1 MDLKNLLNM
10 MNDERGSDLFI
21 TAGRPPSIKIDGVI
35 RPVGTEPLTPE
46 QTVKAAQELMT
57 SKQLKEFEETNE
69 CQFAINARGA
79 GRFRV
84 SAFMQRNHAGMVLRR
99 IETRIPTIEELR
111 LPSILR
117 DLGMHKRGIVIF
129 VGGTGT
135 GKSTSLAALIGY
147 RNRMTTGHIIT
158 IEDPIEYVHDHD
170 GCIITQREV
179 GVDTAS
185 FEVALRNTL
194 RQAPDVIL
202 IGEIRTKETMEYA
215 MAFAETGHLVF
226 ATLHANNANQA
237 LDRIINF
244 FPDEAHRQLF
254 MDLSLNLRSIVAQ
267 QLVPHKSG
275 RGRRAVVEILINT
288 PLVSDFIR
296 KGEVHKLKDIMAKSN
311 EQGMITFDQAL
322 FQLLQEGEI
331 SYEEAIRHADSA
343 NELRLMVKLKGS
355 QDISQSLAESAD
367 KISLVSDEEDEEASV
382 VIDGITQPAAPDH
395 GTKAPEQP
403 TSRAQ
408 QPPRKQKLRL

>member
-35 RPVGTEPLTPE
+35 RPVGTEALTPE
-46 QTVKAAQELMT
+46 QTMQAAQELMT
-57 SKQLKEFEETNE
+57 GKQLQEFDATNE

-84 SAFMQRNHAGMVLRR
+84 SAFKQRNQAGLVLRR

-158 IEDPIEYVHDHD
+158 IEDPIEYVHEHD

-237 LDRIINF
+237 LDRIVNF
-244 FPDEAHRQLF
+244 FPDEAQRQLF
-254 MDLSLNLRSIVAQ
+254 MDLSLNLRAIVAQ
-267 QLVPHKSG
+267 QLLPHKSG
-275 RGRRAVVEILINT
+275 RGRRAVVEILVNT
-288 PLVSDFIR
+288 PLVADLIR
-296 KGEVHKLKDIMAKSN
+296 KGEVHKLKEVMAKSN
-311 EQGMITFDQAL
+311 EQGMNTFDQAL
-322 FQLLQEGEI
+322 FQLLEAGEI
-331 SYEEAIRHADSA
+331 SYEEAVKHADSA

-355 QDISQSLAESAD
+355 QHLSQSLADSAD
-367 KISLVSDEEDEEASV
+367 KISLVSDDPEEESTF
-382 VIDGITQPAAPDH
+382 IDGTTQAPPTESPQS
-395 GTKAPEQP
+395 GTARPQH
-403 TSRAQ
+403 
-408 QPPRKQKLRL
+408 QPPPKDQKLKL

>member
-1 MDLKNLLNM
+1 
-10 MNDERGSDLFI
+10 
-21 TAGRPPSIKIDGVI
+21 
-35 RPVGTEPLTPE
+35 
-46 QTVKAAQELMT
+46 
-57 SKQLKEFEETNE
+57 
-69 CQFAINARGA
+69 
-79 GRFRV
+79 
-84 SAFMQRNHAGMVLRR
+84 
-99 IETRIPTIEELR
+99 
-111 LPSILR
+111 
-117 DLGMHKRGIVIF
+117 
-129 VGGTGT
+129 
-135 GKSTSLAALIGY
+135 
-147 RNRMTTGHIIT
+147 
-158 IEDPIEYVHDHD
+158 
-170 GCIITQREV
+170 
-179 GVDTAS
+179 
-185 FEVALRNTL
+185 
-194 RQAPDVIL
+194 
-202 IGEIRTKETMEYA
+202 
-215 MAFAETGHLVF
+215 
-226 ATLHANNANQA
+226 
-237 LDRIINF
+237 
-244 FPDEAHRQLF
+244 
-254 MDLSLNLRSIVAQ
+254 
-267 QLVPHKSG
+267 
-275 RGRRAVVEILINT
+275 VVEILINT

>member
-1 MDLKNLLNM
+1 MDLKNLLSM

-21 TAGRPPSIKIDGVI
+21 TSGRPPSIKIDGVI
-35 RPVGTEPLTPE
+35 RPVGTEMLTPE
-46 QTVKAAQELMT
+46 QTMQAAQELMT
-57 SKQLKEFEETNE
+57 SKQLREFEETNE

-84 SAFMQRNHAGMVLRR
+84 SAFLQRNHAGMVLRR

-202 IGEIRTKETMEYA
+202 IGEIRTKQTMEYA
-215 MAFAETGHLVF
+215 VAFAETGHLVF

-254 MDLSLNLRSIVAQ
+254 MDLSLNLRAIVAQ

-288 PLVSDFIR
+288 PLAADIIR
-296 KGEVHKLKDIMAKSN
+296 KGEVHRLKEIMAKSN

-331 SYEEAIRHADSA
+331 SYEEAIKHADSA

-355 QDISQSLAESAD
+355 DDLNRTISQGAD
-367 KISLVSDEEDEEASV
+367 KISLVSEEDQLDDSTIFE
-382 VIDGITQPAAPDH
+382 GTTQPIAGDTAVRAP
-395 GTKAPEQP
+395 GK
-403 TSRAQ
+403 R
-408 QPPRKQKLRL
+408 PPLPKEQKLKL

>member
-35 RPVGTEPLTPE
+35 RPVGTEALTPE
-46 QTVKAAQELMT
+46 QTMQAAQELMT
-57 SKQLKEFEETNE
+57 GKQLQEFDATNE

-84 SAFMQRNHAGMVLRR
+84 SAFKQRNQAGLVLRR

-158 IEDPIEYVHDHD
+158 IEDPIEYVHEHD

-244 FPDEAHRQLF
+244 FPDEAQRQLF
-254 MDLSLNLRSIVAQ
+254 MDLSLNLRAIVAQ
-267 QLVPHKSG
+267 QLLPHKSG

-288 PLVSDFIR
+288 PLVADLIR
-296 KGEVHKLKDIMAKSN
+296 KGEVHKLKEIMAKSN
-311 EQGMITFDQAL
+311 EQGMNTFDQAL
-322 FQLLQEGEI
+322 FQLLEAGEI

-355 QDISQSLAESAD
+355 QHLSQSLADSAD
-367 KISLVSDEEDEEASV
+367 KISLVSDDPEEESTF
-382 VIDGITQPAAPDH
+382 IDGTTQAPPTESPQS
-395 GTKAPEQP
+395 GTARPQH
-403 TSRAQ
+403 
-408 QPPRKQKLRL
+408 QPPPKDQKLKL

>member
-10 MNDERGSDLFI
+10 MNDERGSDLFL
-21 TAGRPPSIKIDGVI
+21 TAGRPPSIKIDGSI
-35 RPVGTEPLTPE
+35 RPVGLEVLTAE
-46 QTVKAAQELMT
+46 QTMTAAQELMT
-57 SKQLKEFEETNE
+57 SKQFEEFEATNE

-84 SAFMQRNHAGMVLRR
+84 SAFKQRNQAGLVLRR

-117 DLGMHKRGIVIF
+117 ELGMQARGIVIF

-158 IEDPIEYVHDHD
+158 IEDPIEYIHEHD

-202 IGEIRTKETMEYA
+202 IGEIRTRETMEYA
-215 MAFAETGHLVF
+215 LSFAETGHLVF
-226 ATLHANNANQA
+226 ATLHATNAYQA
-237 LDRIINF
+237 LDRVINF
-244 FPDEAHRQLF
+244 FPDEAQRQLF
-254 MDLSLNLRSIVAQ
+254 LDLSLNLRAIVAQ
-267 QLVPHKSG
+267 QLLPHKSG
-275 RGRRAVVEILINT
+275 RGRQAVVELLLNT
-288 PLVSDFIR
+288 PLVATLIR
-296 KGEVHKLKDIMAKSN
+296 KGEVHKLREVMANSN
-311 EQGMITFDQAL
+311 ELGMITFDQAL
-322 FQLLQEGEI
+322 FQLLQDGQI
-331 SYEEAIRHADSA
+331 SYEEALKHADSA

-355 QDISQSLAESAD
+355 KDPARRLAEAAD
-367 KISLVSDEEDEEASV
+367 KISLVDDSPDEDSTLIDDTAEAPPSE
-382 VIDGITQPAAPDH
+382 ITQPD
-395 GTKAPEQP
+395 TDQTAPEQP
-403 TSRAQ
+403 SQ
-408 QPPRKQKLRL
+408 DSKLKL

>member
-35 RPVGTEPLTPE
+35 RPVGTEALTPE
-46 QTVKAAQELMT
+46 QTMQAAQELMT
-57 SKQLKEFEETNE
+57 GKQLQEFDATNE

-84 SAFMQRNHAGMVLRR
+84 SAFKQRNQAGLVLRR

-158 IEDPIEYVHDHD
+158 IEDPIEYVHEHD

-254 MDLSLNLRSIVAQ
+254 MDLSLNLRAIVAQ
-267 QLVPHKSG
+267 QLLPHKSG

-288 PLVSDFIR
+288 PLVADLIR
-296 KGEVHKLKDIMAKSN
+296 KGEVHKLKEIMAKSN
-311 EQGMITFDQAL
+311 EQGMNTFDQAL
-322 FQLLQEGEI
+322 FQLLEAGEI

-355 QDISQSLAESAD
+355 QDLSQSLADSAD
-367 KISLVSDEEDEEASV
+367 KISLVSDDPEEESTF
-382 VIDGITQPAAPDH
+382 IDGTTQAPPTESPQT
-395 GTKAPEQP
+395 GTARPQH
-403 TSRAQ
+403 
-408 QPPRKQKLRL
+408 QPPPKDQKLKL